1 MLKCRSV
8 VIVGLSTLAFSC
20 GLVAKDVGLKVGW
33 VSQQAVGEA
42 EEGKRLEK
50 QVTDEHRKLSKAV
63 EEKQK
68 AYTEAASALNTK
80 AAALSVEAREA
91 EAEKVNDLKIAYEK
105 AARNA
110 EQTMQRKMQEATQ
123 EALKSFS
130 LAAEEYARANDF
142 DVLLSEAGVV
152 YVNKEVDTTKEVS
165 AIMNKNYE
173 IKLAENKKA
182 DTLSA
187 PVKTAAVPKAGAV
200 KTAVAPSVKTD
211 VKTVAKAAATA

>member
-1 MLKCRSV
+1 MTKCRSI
-8 VIVGLSTLAFSC
+8 VIGGLSALAFSC
-20 GLVAKDVGLKVGW
+20 GLVARDAALKVGW

-42 EEGKRLEK
+42 EEGKKLEK
-50 QVTDEHRKLSKAV
+50 QVTDEHRKQSKVV
-63 EEKQK
+63 EEKQR
-68 AYTEAASALNTK
+68 AYTEAGSALNTK
-80 AAALSVEAREA
+80 AAALSPEAREA

-130 LAAEEYARANDF
+130 VAAEEYARANGF

-152 YVNKEVDTTKEVS
+152 YVNKEIDTTKEVS

-173 IKLAENKKA
+173 IKLAKNKKTDKDVELVKTVKTAKA
-182 DTLSA
+182 DT
-187 PVKTAAVPKAGAV
+187 VKTAAAPAPKA
-200 KTAVAPSVKTD
+200 D
-211 VKTVAKAAATA
+211 VKKATKVAAAA